1 MKKAIIIGVACL
13 TAGIGLAGC
22 AGSNEQPTEATT
34 TAETTTVEETTTT
47 TAAETTTTTQ
57 ETTTTTQETTTTT
70 EAPTTVAE
78 PTTELIDVTGGIAK
92 NCTLKG
98 TVVYHKD
105 NYNDGT
111 GEIEPFVGLKL
122 DSPVQAT
129 LETGDTKSIDEVQL
143 GVGSYSGSLSDYEG
157 ENITVKGDVFGS
169 HTSHHFTSIIMT
181 VNEVL

>member
-1 MKKAIIIGVACL
+1 MKKSIIIGVACL

-34 TAETTTVEETTTT
+34 TAETTTVAETTTT
-47 TAAETTTTTQ
+47 VAETTTTTQ

-78 PTTELIDVTGGIAK
+78 PTTELIDVTDGIAK

-98 TVVYHKD
+98 TVVYHED

-111 GEIEPFVGLKL
+111 GKIEPFVGLKL
-122 DSPVQAT
+122 DSPVQAKI
-129 LETGDTKSIDEVQL
+129 ETGDTKSIDEVQL
-143 GVGSYSGSLSDYEG
+143 GVGSYSGSLRDYEG
-157 ENITVKGDVFGS
+157 ENITVKGEVFGS
-169 HTSHHFTSIIMT
+169 HTSHHFTLIIMT